1 MHKRFVLPALALPAV
16 ALLVLPM
23 LAGCQKV
30 EARMVLREANNQY
43 AQDQYIAALKKYQQ
57 GLKLD
62 PDATFAWRSVGL
74 TALALY
80 RPGDDSPKNIEYG
93 RIATDAFQRYLADF
107 PEDAKVQDYLMSTL
121 VNAKQYDKALEY
133 VEKQKQLHP
142 GDARYDKY
150 RLNVLIQAG
159 RLDEAAQLA
168 QRLPG
173 PDQVTMLYSIG
184 TSAWGKVYNNA
195 TIDAAAKQKY
205 VDMGLQAIKR
215 ALEIKPDYFE
225 AMVYY
230 GLLYREKGKLETD
243 GNKRLEDIDIATQWQ
258 NKAMELRKKSQPA
271 AATAAGAA
279 KTS

>member
-1 MHKRFVLPALALPAV
+1 MHKRFVLPALALPAF
-16 ALLVLPM
+16 ALLVLPV

-43 AQDQYIAALKKYQQ
+43 AQDQYIAALKKYKE

-133 VEKQKQLHP
+133 VEKQRQLHP
-142 GDARYDKY
+142 DDARYDKY

-159 RLDEAAQLA
+159 RLEEAAQLA

-173 PDQVTMLYSIG
+173 PDQAILLYSIG

-258 NKAMELRKKSQPA
+258 NKAMELRKKSQPS

>member
-1 MHKRFVLPALALPAV
+1 MHKRLVLPALALPAV
-16 ALLVLPM
+16 ALLVLPV

-121 VNAKQYDKALEY
+121 VNAKQYDKALDY
-133 VEKQKQLHP
+133 VDKQKQLHP
-142 GDARYDKY
+142 NDARYDKY

-159 RLDEAAQLA
+159 RLEDAAQLA

-173 PDQVTMLYSIG
+173 PDQATMLYSIG

-215 ALEIKPDYFE
+215 ALEIKPDYFDG
-225 AMVYY
+225 MVYY
-230 GLLYREKGKLETD
+230 GLLYREKAKLETD

-258 NKAMELRKKSQPA
+258 NKAMELRRKSQPA
-271 AATAAGAA
+271 ATTAAGAA

>member
-1 MHKRFVLPALALPAV
+1 MHRRLVLPALALLALPA
-16 ALLVLPM
+16 

-30 EARMVLREANNQY
+30 EARMVLREANNKY
-43 AQDQYIAALKKYQQ
+43 AQDQYIAALKKYQE

-80 RPGDDSPKNIEYG
+80 RPGDDNPKNLGYG
-93 RIATDAFQRYLADF
+93 QTAIDAFQAYLQDY

-121 VNAKQYDKALEY
+121 VNAKKYDQALQY

-142 GDARYDKY
+142 NDSRYDKY

-159 RLDEAAQLA
+159 RLEEAAQLA

-173 PDQVTMLYSIG
+173 PEQATLLYSIG
-184 TSAWGKVYNNA
+184 TSAWGKVYNNS
-195 TIDAAAKQKY
+195 TIDAATKQKY
-205 VDMGLQAIKR
+205 IDLGLQAIKR

-230 GLLYREKGKLETD
+230 GLLYREKAKLETD
-243 GNKRLEDIDIATQWQ
+243 ANKRLEDIDIATQWQ

-271 AATAAGAA
+271 APAAPAAAGAA
-279 KTS
+279 AKKS

>member
-1 MHKRFVLPALALPAV
+1 MHRRFVLPTLALLALPA
-16 ALLVLPM
+16 

-30 EARMVLREANNQY
+30 EARVVLREGNNLY

-93 RIATDAFQRYLADF
+93 KTATDAFQRFLADN

-121 VNAKQYDKALEY
+121 VNAKQYDQALAY
-133 VEKQKQLHP
+133 VDKQAQTHP
-142 GDARYDKY
+142 GDAKYDKY

-159 RLDEAAQLA
+159 RLEEAAQLA

-173 PDQVTMLYSIG
+173 PDQATLLYSIG
-184 TSAWGKVYNNA
+184 TAAWGKVYNNA
-195 TIDAAAKQKY
+195 TIDAATKQKL
-205 VDMGLQAIKR
+205 VDMGIQAIKKS
-215 ALEIKPDYFE
+215 LEIKPDYFE

-230 GLLYREKGKLETD
+230 GLLYREKAKLETD
-243 GNKRLEDIDIATQWQ
+243 ANKRIEDIDIATQWQ
-258 NKAMELRKKSQPA
+258 NKALALRKLPA
-271 AATAAGAA
+271 AAAGTAKPSPTPG
-279 KTS
+279 K